1 MDSCIDELIELEQL
15 LNSPRAVKPFVI
27 GVLKSASTA
36 GLTHREVLDSL
47 DVVKAVLAQDVVTFA
62 D

>member
-15 LNSPRAVKPFVI
+15 LNSPRAVKLFVI
-27 GVLKSASTA
+27 EVLKSASTA

>member
-27 GVLKSASTA
+27 EVLKSAGTA

>member
-1 MDSCIDELIELEQL
+1 MGSCIDELIELEQL

-27 GVLKSASTA
+27 GVLKSASAA

-47 DVVKAVLAQDVVTFA
+47 DVVKAVLAQDVVTLTE
-62 D
+62 